1 MSDLLSG
8 MEKYGFKDVN
18 LDSIFEDDK
27 PKTVARAAEEKTV
40 EAPKEEDFLLDKGV
54 RCPICDTVFK
64 SRMVKSGRARRL
76 ESDRDLRPRFEYI
89 DTIKYDVSSCPKCGY
104 TAINRYFPHLSSA
117 QMKLIREEVCTKFKP
132 EKGMAAKLS
141 YTYDEAIERYKLA
154 LINTIAKKGKASE
167 KAYECLKI
175 SWLYRGKKEE
185 IQAVNSNP
193 SEEVKAEILK
203 CEQTETAF
211 YTQALDG
218 FLKAMT
224 SESYPMCGMEQ
235 NTVDFLIANMAFNLK
250 RYDLASKFVSA
261 LLVSKTTSK
270 TIKDKALTL
279 KEEIISEIKNGQ

>member
-27 PKTVARAAEEKTV
+27 PKTVARTAEEKTV

-132 EKGMAAKLS
+132 EKGMADKLS
-141 YTYDEAIERYKLA
+141 YSYDEAIERYKLA

-185 IQAVNSNP
+185 IQAANSNP

>member
-175 SWLYRGKKEE
+175 AWLYRGKKEE

>member
-27 PKTVARAAEEKTV
+27 PKTVARTAEEKKV

-132 EKGMAAKLS
+132 EKGMADKLS

-185 IQAVNSNP
+185 IQAANSNP

>member
-27 PKTVARAAEEKTV
+27 PKTVARTAEEKTV

-132 EKGMAAKLS
+132 EKGMADKLS

-175 SWLYRGKKEE
+175 AWLYRGKKEE
-185 IQAVNSNP
+185 IQAANSNP

>member
-27 PKTVARAAEEKTV
+27 PKTVARTPEEKKV

-132 EKGMAAKLS
+132 EKGMADKLS

-185 IQAVNSNP
+185 IQAANSNP

>member
-27 PKTVARAAEEKTV
+27 PKTVARTPEEKTV

-175 SWLYRGKKEE
+175 AWLYRGKKEE

>member
-27 PKTVARAAEEKTV
+27 PKTAAKTAEGKTV

-76 ESDRDLRPRFEYI
+76 ESDRDLRPKFEYI

-104 TAINRYFPHLSSA
+104 TAINRYFPHLSSV

-132 EKGMAAKLS
+132 EKGMADKLS

-175 SWLYRGKKEE
+175 AWLYRGKKEE
-185 IQAVNSNP
+185 IQTANSNP

>member
-27 PKTVARAAEEKTV
+27 PKTVARAAEEKKV

-132 EKGMAAKLS
+132 EKGMADKLS

-185 IQAVNSNP
+185 IQAANSNP

>member
-132 EKGMAAKLS
+132 EKGMADKLS

-185 IQAVNSNP
+185 IQSANSNP

>member
-27 PKTVARAAEEKTV
+27 PKTVARTAEEKTV

-64 SRMVKSGRARRL
+64 SRMVKSGRARRQ

-132 EKGMAAKLS
+132 EKGMADKLS

-185 IQAVNSNP
+185 IQAANSNP

>member
-27 PKTVARAAEEKTV
+27 PKTVARTAEEKTV

-132 EKGMAAKLS
+132 EKGMADKLS

>member
-76 ESDRDLRPRFEYI
+76 ESDRDLRPKFEYI

-132 EKGMAAKLS
+132 EKGMADKLS

-185 IQAVNSNP
+185 IQAANSNP

>member
-27 PKTVARAAEEKTV
+27 PKTVARTPEEKTV

-132 EKGMAAKLS
+132 EKGMADKMS

-185 IQAVNSNP
+185 IQAANSNP

>member
-27 PKTVARAAEEKTV
+27 PKTVARTAEEKTV

-64 SRMVKSGRARRL
+64 SRMVKSGRARRQ

-132 EKGMAAKLS
+132 EKGMADKLS

-175 SWLYRGKKEE
+175 AWLYRGKKEE
-185 IQAVNSNP
+185 IQAANSNP

>member
-8 MEKYGFKDVN
+8 MEKYGFKDMN

-27 PKTVARAAEEKTV
+27 PKTVARTAEEKTV

-132 EKGMAAKLS
+132 EKGMADKLS

-185 IQAVNSNP
+185 IQAANSNP

>member
-76 ESDRDLRPRFEYI
+76 DSDRALRPRFEYI
-89 DTIKYDVSSCPKCGY
+89 DTTKYDVSSCPKCGY

-132 EKGMAAKLS
+132 EQGMADKLS

-185 IQAVNSNP
+185 IQAANSNP

>member
-27 PKTVARAAEEKTV
+27 PKTVARTAEEKTV

-132 EKGMAAKLS
+132 EKDMADKLS
-141 YTYDEAIERYKLA
+141 YSYDEAIERCKLA
-154 LINTIAKKGKASE
+154 LINTIAKNGKASE

-185 IQAVNSNP
+185 IQAANSNP

-211 YTQALDG
+211 YTKGLSE

-224 SESYPMCGMEQ
+224 
-235 NTVDFLIANMAFNLK
+235 
-250 RYDLASKFVSA
+250 
-261 LLVSKTTSK
+261 
-270 TIKDKALTL
+270 
-279 KEEIISEIKNGQ
+279 

>member
-27 PKTVARAAEEKTV
+27 PKTVARTAEEKTV

-132 EKGMAAKLS
+132 EKGMADKLS

-185 IQAVNSNP
+185 IQAANSNP

>member
-27 PKTVARAAEEKTV
+27 PKTVARTAEEKTV

-76 ESDRDLRPRFEYI
+76 ESDRDLRPKFEYI

-132 EKGMAAKLS
+132 EKGMADKLS

-185 IQAVNSNP
+185 IQAANSNP

>member
-27 PKTVARAAEEKTV
+27 PKTVARTPEEKKV

-132 EKGMAAKLS
+132 EKGMADKLS

-175 SWLYRGKKEE
+175 AWLYRGKKEE
-185 IQAVNSNP
+185 IQAANSNP

-279 KEEIISEIKNGQ
+279 KEEIISEVKKGQ

>member
-27 PKTVARAAEEKTV
+27 PKTVARTPEEKTV

-185 IQAVNSNP
+185 IQAANSNP

>member
-27 PKTVARAAEEKTV
+27 PKTVARTAEEKTV

-132 EKGMAAKLS
+132 EKGMADKLS

-175 SWLYRGKKEE
+175 AWLYRGKKEE

>member
-132 EKGMAAKLS
+132 EKGMADKLS

-185 IQAVNSNP
+185 IQAANSNP

>member
-27 PKTVARAAEEKTV
+27 PKTVARTPEEKTV

-132 EKGMAAKLS
+132 EKGMADKLS

-185 IQAVNSNP
+185 IQAANSNP